1 MKSKDN
7 TKSGLRIKTNNM
19 GNEKKKF
26 KDTKLGQWLGT
37 NAPKVLDI
45 AGDLLPDQGVLG
57 VVKNIIQNDPDLEPA
72 QKAEFA
78 RMAFEL
84 ESADRASARQREVE
98 VVKAT
103 GKVDWMMMVTGM
115 VGLLSFL
122 FTIYAVVY
130 IESVR
135 ENELF
140 IHLMGMIEGVVIGN
154 IFACYYG
161 ASVKKDK

>member
-1 MKSKDN
+1 MSE
-7 TKSGLRIKTNNM
+7 R
-19 GNEKKKF
+19 KKL
-26 KDTKLGQWLGT
+26 KDTKVGQWLGK
-37 NAPKVLDI
+37 NAPKVLD
-45 AGDLLPDQGVLG
+45 AVGDLLPDQGALG
-57 VVKNIIQNDPDLEPA
+57 VVKNLIQGDPDLEPS

-84 ESADRASARQREVE
+84 ESADRASARNREIE
-98 VVKAT
+98 VAKAT
-103 GKVDWMMMVTGM
+103 GKQDWMMWVTGL
-115 VGLLSFL
+115 VGLLSFM

-130 IESVR
+130 IDSVR

-154 IFACYYG
+154 IFAYYYG

>member
-1 MKSKDN
+1 MSD
-7 TKSGLRIKTNNM
+7 R
-19 GNEKKKF
+19 KKF
-26 KDTKLGQWLGT
+26 KDTKLGGWLST
-37 NAPKVLDI
+37 NAPKVLD
-45 AGDLLPDQGVLG
+45 AVGDLLPDQGALG
-57 VVKNIIQNDPDLEPA
+57 VVKNLIQNDPDLEPS

-103 GKVDWMMMVTGM
+103 GKIDWMMVITGM
-115 VGLLSFL
+115 VGLLSFM

-130 IESVR
+130 IESVK

-154 IFACYYG
+154 IFAYYFG
-161 ASVKKDK
+161 ASVKKD

>member
-1 MKSKDN
+1 MSD
-7 TKSGLRIKTNNM
+7 
-19 GNEKKKF
+19 KKKF
-26 KDTKLGQWLGT
+26 KDTKLGGWLST
-37 NAPKVLDI
+37 NAPKVLDVV
-45 AGDLLPDQGVLG
+45 GDLLPDQGALG
-57 VVKNIIQNDPDLEPA
+57 VVKNLIQNDPDLEPS
-72 QKAEFA
+72 QKAEIA

-103 GKVDWMMMVTGM
+103 GKIDWMMVITGI
-115 VGLLSFL
+115 VGLLSFM

-130 IESVR
+130 IESVK

-154 IFACYYG
+154 IFAYYFG
-161 ASVKKDK
+161 ASVKKD